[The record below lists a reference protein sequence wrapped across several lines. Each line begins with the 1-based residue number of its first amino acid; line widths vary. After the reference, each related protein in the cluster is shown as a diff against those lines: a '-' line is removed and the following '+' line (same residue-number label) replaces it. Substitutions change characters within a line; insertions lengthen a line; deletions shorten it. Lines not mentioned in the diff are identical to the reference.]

1 MSKKKS
7 FIALLF
13 LLPGSIFTWFLYM
26 FPSDGSYR
34 TIRISSRWY
43 RSTLIKFFLSCI
55 FWFIILPYLILE
67 LTETKTLN
75 YLKNDFKNS
84 SNDYFE
90 KTNKYNFNSISN
102 DALCLAF
109 SNNENKSL
117 LNQIEDEMKK
127 RQINCNENK
136 KY

>member
-1 MSKKKS
+1 MSKKRS
-7 FIALLF
+7 FIVLLF

-34 TIRISSRWY
+34 TIRVSSRWF

-55 FWFIILPYLILE
+55 FWFIILPYLIFE

-117 LNQIEDEMKK
+117 LNQIEVEMKK
-127 RQINCNENK
+127 RQLNCN
-136 KY
+136 

>member
-1 MSKKKS
+1 MSKKRS

-34 TIRISSRWY
+34 TIRVSSRWY

-55 FWFIILPYLILE
+55 FWFIILPYLIFE

-117 LNQIEDEMKK
+117 LNQIEVEMKK
-127 RQINCNENK
+127 RQLNCN
-136 KY
+136 

>member
-1 MSKKKS
+1 MSKKRS

-34 TIRISSRWY
+34 TIRVSSRWY
-43 RSTLIKFFLSCI
+43 KSTLIKFFLSCI
-55 FWFIILPYLILE
+55 FWFIILPYLIFE

-127 RQINCNENK
+127 RQLNCN
-136 KY
+136 

>member
-1 MSKKKS
+1 MSKKRS
-7 FIALLF
+7 FIASLF

-34 TIRISSRWY
+34 TIRVSSRWY

-55 FWFIILPYLILE
+55 FWFIILPYLIFE

-109 SNNENKSL
+109 SNNDNKSII
-117 LNQIEDEMKK
+117 NQIEAEMKK
-127 RQINCNENK
+127 RQLNCN
-136 KY
+136 

>member
-1 MSKKKS
+1 MSKKRS

-13 LLPGSIFTWFLYM
+13 LLPGSIVTWFLYM

-34 TIRISSRWY
+34 TIRVSSRWY

-90 KTNKYNFNSISN
+90 KTNKHNFNSISN

-109 SNNENKSL
+109 SNNENESL
-117 LNQIEDEMKK
+117 LNQIEVEMKK
-127 RQINCNENK
+127 RQLNCN
-136 KY
+136 

>member
-1 MSKKKS
+1 MIKKRS
-7 FIALLF
+7 FIASVF
-13 LLPGSIFTWFLYM
+13 LLPESIFTWFLYM

-34 TIRISSRWY
+34 TIRVSSRWY

-55 FWFIILPYLILE
+55 FWFIILPYLIFE

-117 LNQIEDEMKK
+117 LNQIEVEMKK
-127 RQINCNENK
+127 RQLNCN
-136 KY
+136 

>member
-1 MSKKKS
+1 
-7 FIALLF
+7 
-13 LLPGSIFTWFLYM
+13 M

-34 TIRISSRWY
+34 TIRVSSRWY

-117 LNQIEDEMKK
+117 LNQIEVEMKK
-127 RQINCNENK
+127 RQLNCN
-136 KY
+136 